1 MAVAADCATGGGD
14 LIKSSKS
21 LPAWVGA
28 LAVRRWRAQFTLF
41 ALVIVVAII
50 SGSVLTGS
58 LLLVR
63 SAEEAGVRDALKSMT
78 ADQVDITVR
87 VIPPASPIAE
97 TRDGLDGAIE
107 SSYGAEIEWAST
119 GWAISRWVVDAGGVY
134 TYLVELDEPAGAAT
148 LIDGQWPTSAHGI
161 AMPETAARSLGLA
174 IGDTYTSFEGSSPVE
189 LQIEGLYQAEL
200 DSGVF
205 WENDPL
211 AAAGDDPDFPEPN
224 KAYYSPVHAVG
235 PLIVAPDGLDESGI
249 TPSRLEVVSH
259 PSFSAT
265 TAAGLAALREKAA
278 DAELQIARSVSYR
291 GGSVIVDTDLAG
303 ALGAVEAGLTAARAA
318 ATIIALLVLVVVALA
333 ISAVGRLI
341 ADARTPELEL
351 LRARGASRLQTA
363 LTVAIDA
370 VFVAIVVALV
380 VPWGGML
387 LHAVIAGSA
396 PLSTARLEPWVMPDT
411 TVWTATVAFAAVVGV
426 LVAAAGAQPRGLAG
440 VVRARVAIAA
450 ESALIVAAALMF
462 WRVTTVGP
470 APGDLLLTLTP
481 AVLLT
486 AAVVV
491 GNRVLAFA
499 TRALSTLAGKARGAV
514 LAVSGWF
521 AARGTGRA
529 TGTMLIALAV
539 GASVVVLGVDATWQQ
554 SVRNEAAVAIG
565 APVRLS
571 TGADADTAL
580 ADGTPAGA
588 TPVMRRDMLLSK
600 DTGEG
605 ADVPVATVQVLS
617 LDAAGRGLLDDGPV
631 ARAGGALITES
642 LAEPDSDD
650 SGPQL
655 PAGTASLQAEGAFEG
670 PEGAIAEVNVVVTDA
685 AGTFTTVPFG
695 GLTAGERGVALTAPL
710 ASEGL
715 PDGVRLVAL
724 TMRVTPGV
732 DSADPTPFSL
742 TIDAVTITSVA
753 GEAAPLALSAASD
766 WQGTNSADETVP
778 PEVTVTDSAIRLDAA
793 AGGLATASYGAV
805 GWEPP
810 LSINA
815 VVPATLADELDA
827 AAGIELSGFIANTA
841 VSFRIVGTTTATPG
855 AGTADDLAALAAG
868 LPSPSRASST
878 IVVDARALTHWLVQ
892 QSARGP
898 FVDEFW
904 LPTASNEASSSGGE
918 EVIATAETLGDEMMQ
933 APLRAEIP
941 AATALA
947 VWASALLALTGFGA
961 RTAAVSRSRRLES
974 AQLRALGLSR
984 RGMLGVASID
994 AGLVAA
1000 IGIIIGLGAGLLTL
1014 TMVGTRLV
1022 STSGVSAVELVVPW
1036 QAVIL
1041 LPLVLLGAL
1050 ALVSVGVANAQRRLP
1065 LPDLLRAGT
1074 DE

>member
-14 LIKSSKS
+14 LIKSSRS
-21 LPAWVGA
+21 LPAWAGA

-41 ALVIVVAII
+41 ALVVVVAVV

-78 ADQVDITVR
+78 TDQVDVTVR
-87 VIPPASPIAE
+87 VLPPASPIAE
-97 TRDGLDGAIE
+97 TRNGLDAAIE

-119 GWAISRWVVDAGGVY
+119 GWAITRWTVDANGVY
-134 TYLVELDEPAGAAT
+134 TYLVELDDPSAAAT
-148 LIDGQWPTSAHGI
+148 LVDGQWPTSAHGI

-174 IGDTYTSFEGSSPVE
+174 VGDTYTTFEGSSPVE
-189 LQIEGLYQAEL
+189 LQIEGLYQAESE
-200 DSGVF
+200 SGVF

-211 AAAGDDPDFPEPN
+211 AAAGDDPDFPQPN

-235 PLIVAPDGLDESGI
+235 PLIVAPNGLDESGI

-259 PSFSAT
+259 PSFSAST
-265 TAAGLAALREKAA
+265 VEGLAALREKAS
-278 DAELQIARSVSYR
+278 DAEIGIARGVSHR
-291 GGSVIVDTDLAG
+291 GGSVIVDTDLG
-303 ALGAVEAGLTAARAA
+303 DALGAVEAGLTAARAA

-333 ISAVGRLI
+333 IAAVSRLI
-341 ADARTPELEL
+341 ADARTAELEL

-370 VFVAIVVALV
+370 AFVAILAALV

-387 LHAVIAGSA
+387 LYALIAGSA
-396 PLSTARLEPWVMPDT
+396 PLNTAGLEQWVMPNA
-411 TVWTATVAFAAVVGV
+411 TVWTVTVAFAAIVGV
-426 LVAAAGAQPRGLAG
+426 LVGTAGAQPRGTAG
-440 VVRARVAIAA
+440 MVRARAAIAA
-450 ESALIVAAALMF
+450 ESALIVAAVLVL
-462 WRVTTVGP
+462 WRVMTVDP
-470 APGDLLLTLTP
+470 APGDLLLAVTP

-486 AAVVV
+486 AVAVV
-491 GNRVLAFA
+491 GSRILAFA
-499 TRALSTLAGKARGAV
+499 TRALSRLAGKARGAV
-514 LAVSGWF
+514 VAVAGWF
-521 AARGTGRA
+521 AARGAGRA

-554 SVRNEAAVAIG
+554 SVRNEAAVAVG
-565 APVRLS
+565 APVRLA

-580 ADGTPAGA
+580 ADATPAGA
-588 TPVMRRDMLLSK
+588 TPVMRREMLLSK
-600 DTGEG
+600 DTSEG
-605 ADVPVATVQVLS
+605 ADVPVATVQLLS
-617 LDAAGRGLLDDGPV
+617 LDSAGRGLLDDGPV
-631 ARAGGALITES
+631 AQAGGALIAES
-642 LAEPDSDD
+642 LAEPDSAD
-650 SGPQL
+650 SGPPL
-655 PAGTASLQAEGAFEG
+655 PAGTTSLQAEGAFEG
-670 PEGAIAEVNVVVTDA
+670 PEGSIAEVSAVFTDA
-685 AGTFTTVPFG
+685 AGTLTAVPLG
-695 GLTAGERGVALTAPL
+695 GVTAGERGVALTAAL

-715 PDGVRLVAL
+715 AEGVRMVAL
-724 TMRVTPGV
+724 TMRVQPGIDSTDATPL
-732 DSADPTPFSL
+732 SL
-742 TIDAVTITSVA
+742 TIDSVTIASVA
-753 GEAAPLALSAASD
+753 GETTPLALSEASD
-766 WQGTNSADETVP
+766 WQGTNSADETLP
-778 PEVTVTDSAIRLDAA
+778 AGVTVTESAIRLDAA
-793 AGGLATASYGAV
+793 AGGLASASYGAV
-805 GWEPP
+805 GWDPP

-815 VVPATLADELDA
+815 VVPTTLADELDA
-827 AAGIELSGFIANTA
+827 AVGTELSGFIANTA

-855 AGTADDLAALAAG
+855 AGTAEDLAALAAG
-868 LPSPSRASST
+868 LPSPSRAYST

-904 LPTASNEASSSGGE
+904 LSSAPNEASPSGGE
-918 EVIATAETLGDEMMQ
+918 EVIAAGTLGDEMMR

-984 RGMLGVASID
+984 RGMLGVASLD

-1000 IGIIIGLGAGLLTL
+1000 IGIVIGLGAGLVTL
-1014 TMVGTRLV
+1014 TVVGTRLV
-1022 STSGVSAVELVVPW
+1022 STAEVSAIELVVPW
-1036 QAVIL
+1036 QAVTL
-1041 LPLVLLGAL
+1041 LPVVLLGAL
-1050 ALVSVGVANAQRRLP
+1050 ALISAGVANAQRRLS